1 VTLLL
6 FSQNLLPF
14 SQDVGAGTQLGQVC
28 ADESQST
35 EYRRD
40 LWRLKYS
47 RNNSSTDPFY
57 WDERALTRSILW
69 PPSASSSEP
78 DYSDDDEVEI
88 STPPPEDQL
97 PIEDRLRLEDLWRR
111 QRESES
117 RAEKAWKELEAIHG
131 WTDRGRQSWRV
142 AHLGLP
148 RIIPPWEI
156 YTRVSRD
163 AYLRNIYPT
172 V

>member
-1 VTLLL
+1 V
-6 FSQNLLPF
+6 S
-14 SQDVGAGTQLGQVC
+14 
-28 ADESQST
+28 
-35 EYRRD
+35 
-40 LWRLKYS
+40 
-47 RNNSSTDPFY
+47 
-57 WDERALTRSILW
+57 RSILW

-78 DYSDDDEVEI
+78 EYSDDDEVEI
-88 STPPPEDQL
+88 NTPPPEDQL
-97 PIEDRLRLEDLWRR
+97 AVDDRLRREDLWMR

-117 RAEKAWKELEAIHG
+117 RAGKAWNGLEAIHG

-142 AHLGLP
+142 AHIGPP

-163 AYLRNIYPT
+163 AWLRDIYPT